1 MAQASKKINGGKP
14 LSSRDIDH
22 ILLDR
27 GETKVG
33 LARLASAA
41 LDRTVTPWQVK
52 AVIFRYPGVVY
63 QDLREWLAGWI
74 GCDVSQVGR
83 EPIPRKA
90 PESEAAEA
98 AA

>member
-27 GETKVG
+27 CETKVG
-33 LARLASAA
+33 LARLASEG
-41 LDRTVTPWQVK
+41 LGRTITPWQVK

-63 QDLREWLAGWI
+63 QDLRQWLAEWI
-74 GCDVSQVGR
+74 GCEVSQVGR
-83 EPIPRKA
+83 EAAPRKVA
-90 PESEAAEA
+90 DDEVAADA
-98 AA
+98 A

>member
-1 MAQASKKINGGKP
+1 MAQAPKKINGGKP
-14 LSSRDIDH
+14 LSAQDIGH
-22 ILLDR
+22 ILIDR

-33 LARLASAA
+33 LARLATEA
-41 LDRTVTPWQVK
+41 LGHEVTAWQVK

-63 QDLREWLAGWI
+63 QDLREWLAEWI

-83 EPIPRKA
+83 EAAPRKVPD
-90 PESEAAEA
+90 PETAEA

>member
-14 LSSRDIDH
+14 LSDVDIKH

-27 GETKVG
+27 GETKVS
-33 LARLASAA
+33 LARLASAE
-41 LDRTVTPWQVK
+41 LGRTVTPWQMK

-74 GCDVSQVGR
+74 GCEVSQVGR
-83 EPIPRKA
+83 EPLPRKA
-90 PESEAAEA
+90 PVTETAEA
-98 AA
+98 A